1 MINRFREWRGGLK
14 RAEKWDAS
22 GPGDSDLENP
32 GDVDIRAL
40 RKMFQAARRES
51 LDEGER
57 IWTKIRPSL
66 HALGS
71 HALGGAP
78 LGPANLW
85 AVLAAAGPRFAL
97 GALCA
102 FLIMAGAFWSQSPAP
117 PPAELVALRAPAEFR
132 EAQAGPPEAP
142 PEEYPVEAL
151 QSSNGDELLRYIA
164 YTSPGR

>member
-1 MINRFREWRGGLK
+1 MMNRWKEWRRRLK
-14 RAEKWDAS
+14 RAEKWDDA
-22 GPGDSDLENP
+22 DLEDTN
-32 GDVDIRAL
+32 DADIRAL
-40 RKMFQAARRES
+40 QKMFRAARRDS
-51 LDEGER
+51 PNDGDR
-57 IWTKIRPSL
+57 IWRKIRPSL
-66 HALGS
+66 HALGG
-71 HALGGAP
+71 HAPGGAP
-78 LGPANLW
+78 PGPANLW

-117 PPAELVALRAPAEFR
+117 PPLETAALRAPAEFR
-132 EAQAGPPEAP
+132 ESQAGPQAGP

>member
-1 MINRFREWRGGLK
+1 MMDRWKEWRRGLK
-14 RAEKWDAS
+14 RAERWDDA
-22 GPGDSDLENP
+22 GDA
-32 GDVDIRAL
+32 DIRAL
-40 RKMFQAARRES
+40 QKMFRAARRDS
-51 LDEGER
+51 PNDGDR
-57 IWTKIRPSL
+57 IWTQIRPSI
-66 HALGS
+66 HALGGHALGG

-117 PPAELVALRAPAEFR
+117 PPLETAALRAPTEFR